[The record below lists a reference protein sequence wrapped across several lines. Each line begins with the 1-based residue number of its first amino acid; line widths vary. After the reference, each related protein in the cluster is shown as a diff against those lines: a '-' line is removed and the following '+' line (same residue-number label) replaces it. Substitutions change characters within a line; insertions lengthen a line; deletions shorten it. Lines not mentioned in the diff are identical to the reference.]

1 MNLKAYDRATQEA
14 IIAAGQDRELFTL
27 SGNGVSVDYLI
38 KSTIIQCDHQGEYV
52 YAELTQVSDALLTPP
67 EETPTTWR
75 GPEDGLPP
83 VGLEV
88 EVLWSSLKGEYVTGK
103 VLAHDEGRAVYR
115 FTSGER
121 KGEYQADGCFFSMDR
136 PPLPICRPIR
146 TPEQIKAEQREKAV
160 AKLAAV
166 IRDSGWKSPEILA
179 AYLDSQGYCKFEIVD
194 EQP

>member
-1 MNLKAYDRATQEA
+1 MNLKAYDRATREA

-27 SGNGVSVDYLI
+27 NGNGVRADYLI
-38 KSTIIQCDHQGEYV
+38 KSIVTQCDHQGEYV
-52 YAELTQVSDALLTPP
+52 YAELTQVSNALLTPP

-83 VGLEV
+83 VGTV
-88 EVLWSSLKGEYVTGK
+88 CAVLNSTLGSPKWERCTILYSGKKRVMYDSESCEERVAFIEDLK
-103 VLAHDEGRAVYR
+103 
-115 FTSGER
+115 FR
-121 KGEYQADGCFFSMDR
+121 KA
-136 PPLPICRPIR
+136 R

-166 IRDSGWKSPEILA
+166 IRDSGSEGPEVLA
-179 AYLDSQGYCKFEIVD
+179 AYLDSHGYCKFEIVD